1 MDKGELPSSVH
12 FGLWSQLLLSNCGTP
27 DAWWRMSSLFPPGRK
42 QMPFIFCRWNIEFK
56 KRRHGAIRRLTRRG
70 QVGREPVASQCKWGK
85 QQLQERKRGQNVT
98 QNRANGNGHL
108 PEKFC
113 LCKKQKSTSHDF
125 AVCLHLQKMPWQAE
139 GREHAR
145 QGHDI
150 KFCDLL
156 LFVCCEQFSI
166 CGIKLRARMS
176 TSYQRGNIGAQS

>member
-70 QVGREPVASQCKWGK
+70 QVGRELVASQCKWRK

-113 LCKKQKSTSHDF
+113 H
-125 AVCLHLQKMPWQAE
+125 
-139 GREHAR
+139 
-145 QGHDI
+145 
-150 KFCDLL
+150 
-156 LFVCCEQFSI
+156 LFVQKNKSQHLMILQFVCI
-166 CGIKLRARMS
+166 CKRCHDKPKAENMPGKVM
-176 TSYQRGNIGAQS
+176 TSNFAIYSCLCAASNFQFVE